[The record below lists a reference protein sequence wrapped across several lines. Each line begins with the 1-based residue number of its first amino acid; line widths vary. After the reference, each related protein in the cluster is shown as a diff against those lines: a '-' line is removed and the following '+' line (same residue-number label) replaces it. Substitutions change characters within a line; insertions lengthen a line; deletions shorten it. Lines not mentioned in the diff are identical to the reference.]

1 MNKYTVRMERSETVP
16 ECTKTR
22 KVLWEYVLEPLD
34 KATYWDHAPLLT
46 EERRAQSNR
55 TLKIA
60 KPDGVKNT
68 TRCKETLRCDALFKK
83 ESTNVDVLRTV
94 TTYTTR

>member
-1 MNKYTVRMERSETVP
+1 MNNTVGMERTETLSD
-16 ECTKTR
+16 CTKR
-22 KVLWEYVLEPLD
+22 KKVLWEYVLEPLD

-46 EERRAQSNR
+46 EERRAQFNR

-60 KPDGVKNT
+60 KPDGVKVT
-68 TRCKETLRCDALFKK
+68 VRCKETSRCDALFKK